1 VFRSSRQLLRLG
13 RLRTLALGIPVAG
26 AASVLA
32 FAAAAQ
38 AAAPTPLVR
47 SHSPLVVVDNLR
59 GYQLS
64 LLDGSTGSIL
74 GKAPEGVQ
82 LGISPDPADMAVGK
96 AGNQVFVTNHDSGTV
111 SVVNASTGTVTTVVH
126 VGTFP
131 SSVAI
136 APSGNQA
143 YISVSAGIAVLD
155 TTTDRL
161 VATIALPSQP
171 IGVAFLPDGQTA
183 YALDAPSNVS
193 VIDTATN
200 SVTATISG
208 GFSFASGIVASHS
221 GTRVYVAVARSL
233 YVIDTA
239 SNTIVHKYYL
249 AGFPTQLTLA
259 PDGSR
264 LYITESENPG
274 LNALDLKTGKL
285 IRLAIGS
292 HVDPGHILLSADGST
307 VYLLEGDEVALYNV
321 ATKSV
326 TTTIPLSF
334 GPGTGVLAPDGSVL
348 YVASG
353 SSLARIDLT
362 TDTVTAV
369 TTPVSIGELVY
380 AANGSRIYL
389 LGSGQVVSLDTATE
403 AATPLTVQ
411 IAVSVGIA
419 LAPNAQTAYVA
430 DRSGSAVAVVDLHSD
445 TVTAII
451 PVGRG
456 LQSILANPDGKYVYV
471 TKRYSKSVTVI
482 DTATNSVSASIGG
495 LGNYPG
501 PMAVSP
507 DGATLYVANVFTPW
521 QFSMI
526 NTATD
531 QVTGTGGNEEG
542 PAAALVVNPSGKV
555 LYEIYQNERE
565 VMIGARNA
573 VNLATEW
580 TKTLYGG
587 LAQGS
592 LAISRDSKYVYFAQ
606 TYTDKVFVFDLAIRK
621 IVAKIPVGSR
631 PESVALSPDGTRLFV
646 ADFDS
651 GTVTVIDTAT
661 NTVATTI
668 DVGGFPDGIAVPGQ
682 TSSTYPQR
690 G

>member
-1 VFRSSRQLLRLG
+1 MFRSSRQPRRLS

-32 FAAAAQ
+32 FAGAAQ
-38 AAAPTPLVR
+38 AAAPTSAVR

-64 LLDGSTGSIL
+64 LLDGSTGSVL
-74 GKAPEGVQ
+74 GRAPEGVQ

-126 VGTFP
+126 VGTSP
-131 SSVAI
+131 TSAAI

-143 YISVSAGIAVLD
+143 YISVADGIAVLD
-155 TTTDRL
+155 TTTDQL

-171 IGVAFLPDGQTA
+171 TEVVFLPDGETA
-183 YALDAPSNVS
+183 YALEAPSNVS
-193 VIDTATN
+193 VIDTATDTA
-200 SVTATISG
+200 TATIG
-208 GFSFASGIVASHS
+208 GFSFASSIVASHS
-221 GTRVYVAVARSL
+221 GTRVYVAGQTHL

-249 AGFPTQLTLA
+249 AGIPTQLTLA

-264 LYITESENPG
+264 LYITEAGNPG

-292 HVDPGHILLSADGST
+292 HQDPGHILLSADGST
-307 VYLLEGDEVALYNV
+307 VYLLEGNQVALYNV

-334 GPGTGVLAPDGSVL
+334 GPATGVLAPDGSDL
-348 YVASG
+348 YVANG

-369 TTPVSIGELVY
+369 TTPVSISELVY
-380 AANGSRIYL
+380 AADGSRIYL
-389 LGSGQVVSLDTATE
+389 LGSGQVISLDTATE
-403 AATPLTVQ
+403 ATTPLTVQ

-430 DRSGSAVAVVDLHSD
+430 DRSGSAVAVVDLHSR

-507 DGATLYVANVFTPW
+507 DGATLYVANVFTPY
-521 QFSMI
+521 QLSMI

-531 QVTGTGGNEEG
+531 QVTGTNSVGQT
-542 PAAALVVNPSGKV
+542 AALAVNPSGKV
-555 LYEIYQNERE
+555 LYEIWQDY
-565 VMIGARNA
+565 RNVIIEA
-573 VNLATEW
+573 LNAATLAPEW
-580 TKTLYGG
+580 SKTLYGG

-606 TYTDKVFVFDLAIRK
+606 TYTDKVFVFGLATRK
-621 IVAKIPVGSR
+621 IVAKITVGSR

-690 G
+690 T

>member
-1 VFRSSRQLLRLG
+1 MLGSSRQLRRFG
-13 RLRTLALGIPVAG
+13 RLRTLALGVPVAG

-32 FAAAAQ
+32 FAGAAQ
-38 AAAPTPLVR
+38 AAAPTPPAVR
-47 SHSPLVVVDNLR
+47 SHSPLVAVDNLR

-64 LLDGSTGSIL
+64 LLDGSTGSVL
-74 GKAPEGVQ
+74 GRAPEGVQ
-82 LGISPDPADMAVGK
+82 FGIGLDPAGMAVGV
-96 AGNQVFVTNHDSGTV
+96 AGSQVFVTNHDSGSV
-111 SVVNASTGTVTTVVH
+111 SVVHAATGTVTAVVH
-126 VGTFP
+126 VGTSP
-131 SSVAI
+131 TSVTI
-136 APSGNQA
+136 TPSGKQA
-143 YISVSAGIAVLD
+143 YISVAHGIAVLD

-161 VATIALPSQP
+161 VATIAEPSQP
-171 IGVAFLPDGQTA
+171 TGVVFLPDGRTA
-183 YALDAPSNVS
+183 YALEAPSSVS
-193 VIDTATN
+193 VIGTATDTATA
-200 SVTATISG
+200 SIG
-208 GFSFASGIVASHS
+208 GFSFASSIVASHD
-221 GTRVYVAVARSL
+221 GTRVYVAAQHRL

-239 SNTIVHKYYL
+239 SNTIVRKYYL
-249 AGFPTQLTLA
+249 GGLPTQLALA

-264 LYITESENPG
+264 LYITMVEYSG

-292 HVDPGHILLSADGST
+292 GQDPRQLLLSADGST
-307 VYLLEGDEVALYNV
+307 VYLLEGNQVALYNV

-334 GPGTGVLAPDGSVL
+334 GPATGVLAPDGSVL
-348 YVASG
+348 YVASQG
-353 SSLARIDLT
+353 SLARIDLT

-380 AANGSRIYL
+380 AADGSRIYL

-419 LAPNAQTAYVA
+419 LAPNARTAYVA
-430 DRSGSAVAVVDLHSD
+430 DRSGSAVAVVDLRSG

-451 PVGRG
+451 PVAVVP
-456 LQSILANPDGKYVYV
+456 QSILVNPDGKYVYV
-471 TKRYSKSVTVI
+471 TNRYRKSVTVI

-501 PMAVSP
+501 PMALSP
-507 DGATLYVANVFTPW
+507 DGATLYVANTSSSW
-521 QFSMI
+521 QYSMI

-531 QVTGTGGNEEG
+531 QVTGTTGNEG
-542 PAAALVVNPSGKV
+542 PTSALAVNPSGKV
-555 LYEIYQNERE
+555 LYEIYQDPRE
-565 VMIGARNA
+565 VMIEARNA
-573 VNLATEW
+573 ATLAPEW

-592 LAISRDSKYVYFAQ
+592 LAISHNSKYVYFAQ
-606 TYTDKVFVFDLAIRK
+606 TETDKVFVFDVATRK
-621 IVAKIPVGSR
+621 IVAKITVGSR

-651 GTVTVIDTAT
+651 GAVTVIDTTT
-661 NTVATTI
+661 NAVATTI
-668 DVGGFPDGIAVPGQ
+668 DVGGFPDGIAGPGQ
-682 TSSTYPQR
+682 LSSPYIQR
-690 G
+690 I